1 MSAKLVHIAP
11 ELPPKVGGVA
21 DYTAILSRRL
31 VEVSDGTVE
40 PILVHAGNQEADAIE
55 VEFPVVDLSGRC
67 SVSDLAEAITQ
78 GAHEATGPPTVLL
91 EYAGYGYATSGAP
104 LWLLRGIR
112 QACTTNDVQLITVFH
127 ELYGTSLRPW
137 TRTFWAMPVQYYI
150 ATRLAHLSDGLTA
163 NWARVAQWL
172 SRRVDGTH
180 VYLSPS
186 FSNIGEPESLPPF
199 SERESYA
206 VSFGGAGKKA
216 QLYKEHGTE
225 VSRLLQRQEIERI
238 VDIGPTVPE
247 SVTTSL
253 NVPVERRGILPKRE
267 VSACLQ
273 RASLGLLNYGLHCL
287 RKSGVWGAYAAH
299 GVPTVLT
306 AERMAI
312 DTLAEGEH
320 FLLQDT
326 DLASG
331 HYQLEI
337 MSQAVRQWYDEYAHS
352 RKAAHRILDFIDD
365 FRDDEG
371 CVVGSVPCDKNK

>member
-1 MSAKLVHIAP
+1 MSTKLVHIAP

-31 VEVSDGTVE
+31 VEVSDGVVE
-40 PILVHAGNQEADAIE
+40 PVLVHAGNQEADAIE
-55 VEFPVVDLSGRC
+55 VEFQVVDLSGRC
-67 SVSDLAEAITQ
+67 SASALAEAITERDQ
-78 GAHEATGPPTVLL
+78 EATGPTTVLL

-104 LWLLRGIR
+104 LWLLRGVR
-112 QACTTNDVQLITVFH
+112 RACTANEVQLITVFH

-163 NWARVAQWL
+163 NWTQVNKWL
-172 SRRVDGTH
+172 SRRVDGTP
-180 VYLSPS
+180 VCLSPS
-186 FSNIGEPESLPPF
+186 FSNVGEPESLPSF
-199 SERESYA
+199 SDREPYA

-216 QLYKEHGTE
+216 QLYKEYGTE
-225 VSRLLQRQEIERI
+225 VCQLLQRRGIERI

-253 NVPVERRGILPKRE
+253 NVPVERKGILPKEE

-306 AERMAI
+306 SERRTI
-312 DTLAEGEH
+312 DTLDERKH
-320 FLLQDT
+320 FLLADT
-326 DLASG
+326 DAG
-331 HYQLEI
+331 ADYTQLDM

-352 RKAAHRILDFIDD
+352 RKAAHRVLGI
-365 FRDDEG
+365 
-371 CVVGSVPCDKNK
+371 VGNFWNESVSPVSSITSD